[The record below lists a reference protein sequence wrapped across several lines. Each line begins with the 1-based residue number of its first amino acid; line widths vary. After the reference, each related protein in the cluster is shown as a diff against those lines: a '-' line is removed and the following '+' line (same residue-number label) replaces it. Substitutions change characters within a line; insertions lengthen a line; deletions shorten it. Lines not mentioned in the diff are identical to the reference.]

1 MGLLHVL
8 QKVGT
13 FCVHRI
19 GKREDAIFANRNIF
33 FVTTVTDCH
42 YPTRGWQWR
51 SSMFWVSFFYEYN
64 FCFDKKKSQGCY
76 SIFLLRLRTMADKK
90 F

>member
-33 FVTTVTDCH
+33 FCDYRHRLPLPDAWLAMAIKYVFGFH
-42 YPTRGWQWR
+42 
-51 SSMFWVSFFYEYN
+51 FF
-64 FCFDKKKSQGCY
+64 
-76 SIFLLRLRTMADKK
+76 L
-90 F
+90 

>member
-19 GKREDAIFANRNIF
+19 GKREDAIFANRIF
-33 FVTTVTDCH
+33 FCDFRHRLPLPDAWLAMAIKYVL
-42 YPTRGWQWR
+42 G
-51 SSMFWVSFFYEYN
+51 F
-64 FCFDKKKSQGCY
+64 
-76 SIFLLRLRTMADKK
+76 IFL
-90 F
+90 

>member
-19 GKREDAIFANRNIF
+19 GKREDAIFANRNFFFWDYRHRLPLPDAWLVMAIKYVLGFIF
-33 FVTTVTDCH
+33 FMNIIFVLIKKNLKGVI
-42 YPTRGWQWR
+42 
-51 SSMFWVSFFYEYN
+51 VFF
-64 FCFDKKKSQGCY
+64 
-76 SIFLLRLRTMADKK
+76 
-90 F
+90 

>member
-51 SSMFWVSFFYEYN
+51 SSMFWV
-64 FCFDKKKSQGCY
+64 
-76 SIFLLRLRTMADKK
+76 
-90 F
+90 

>member
-19 GKREDAIFANRNIF
+19 GKRENAIFANRNF
-33 FVTTVTDCH
+33 FFLGL
-42 YPTRGWQWR
+42 PSPIAITRRVVGNGDQVC
-51 SSMFWVSFFYEYN
+51 FAFHFF
-64 FCFDKKKSQGCY
+64 
-76 SIFLLRLRTMADKK
+76 L
-90 F
+90 